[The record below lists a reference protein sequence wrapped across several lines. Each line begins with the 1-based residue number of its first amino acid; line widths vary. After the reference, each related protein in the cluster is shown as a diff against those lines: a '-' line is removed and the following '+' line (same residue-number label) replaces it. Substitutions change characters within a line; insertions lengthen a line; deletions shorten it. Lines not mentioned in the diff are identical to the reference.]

1 MPFSKKDK
9 VDYKARL
16 EYKLYLAREDPDVTF
31 DLSDCDLK
39 NVPKG
44 IYSICKVLR
53 KETLILKNNNLT
65 SLSGGGNLGE
75 LNLLKT
81 LDIRSNNLSFL
92 PESISFLENLK
103 ELYLNNN
110 LIKYLPEGILKL
122 KNLRILSVPFNKLKR
137 LPSNIEELNVL
148 EELYLQGNPALC
160 ILPNTLSF
168 CSHLSKL
175 VLDIGRYTHPPD
187 DVVHQGTVAILT
199 FLGAKIGYEYK
210 GIQCPISNDML
221 ERNESVKSNVTFDQQ
236 LQARIAELEKKKEI
250 KQKECLA
257 LEKDLA
263 EQKNKELQLQNEL
276 KKDKNKL
283 VEDLKKQQMKI
294 AEEVLKFQN
303 KKEAEREKLIE
314 HIKQAE
320 SEADNV
326 IAKMLDMNHAYR
338 EPWSIFQQQ
347 EIDRA
352 SERLI
357 FQQNLNGDLK
367 KKEILSD
374 MENLLKNERS
384 KLLDYEEAKAQTIK
398 DSLIR
403 EAEWDSKVSQLLA
416 AQERPLAW
424 DTSEQEAAVA
434 MLLERSDLESGRLRA
449 QLGIIER
456 QLKYLTAAEMKK
468 ARMDTSQITNELSE
482 KRAQLSEL
490 LMDVLEQREARKS
503 QLLDMLRRMEAVAHG
518 EEDYW
523 LVQYQKLLESQAVL
537 DPDLVRLIVL
547 AGLHKHLPLLM
558 NLDLNELTFDQ
569 LKKGGVEVEE
579 EAHAILKAVR
589 SYLSDLIVP
598 SAPFEEIP
606 SAPSPTTTEYESE
619 CVVCMAAQCRVVYV
633 PCGHL
638 CCCQPCSQQIRQCP
652 LCRRDIE
659 SKIHIIPS

>member
-16 EYKLYLAREDPDVTF
+16 EYKLYLAREDPDVVF
-31 DLSDCDLK
+31 DISDCDLK

-53 KETLILKNNNLT
+53 KESLILKNNNLT

-75 LNLLKT
+75 LSLLKI

-92 PESISFLENLK
+92 PESIAFLENLK

-110 LIKYLPEGILKL
+110 LIKYLPEGIVRL
-122 KNLRILSVPFNKLKR
+122 KNLRILSVPFNKIKR
-137 LPSNIEELNVL
+137 LPPNIEELNVL

-160 ILPNTLSF
+160 ILPNTLSL

-187 DVVHQGTVAILT
+187 DVVHQGTTAILT
-199 FLGAKIGYEYK
+199 FLGTKIGYEYK
-210 GIQCPISNDML
+210 GVQFPLSNDML
-221 ERNESVKSNVTFDQQ
+221 ERKDSVKSNVTFDQQ
-236 LQARIAELEKKKEI
+236 LQEI

-320 SEADNV
+320 LEADNV
-326 IAKMLDMNHAYR
+326 IDKMLDMNHAYR

-384 KLLDYEEAKAQTIK
+384 KLLDYEEARAQTIK

-456 QLKYLTAAEMKK
+456 QLKHLTAAEMKK

-503 QLLDMLRRMEAVAHG
+503 QLLDMLRRMEVVAHG

-537 DPDLVRLIVL
+537 DPALVRLVVL
-547 AGLHKHLPLLM
+547 AGLPKHLPLLM
-558 NLDLNELTFDQ
+558 NLDLNELTLDQ
-569 LKKGGVEVEE
+569 LMKEGIELEE
-579 EAHAILKAVR
+579 EAQAILKAVR

-606 SAPSPTTTEYESE
+606 SAPSPSTEYESE
-619 CVVCMAAQCRVVYV
+619 CVVCMAAQCRVVFV

-638 CCCQPCSQQIRQCP
+638 CCCQPCSQQMRQCP
-652 LCRRDIE
+652 LCRREIE